1 MNLVMNVNEDFLARY
16 HDQCLL
22 LYFNPEDIDI
32 LFGQAF
38 SGFGF
43 KITKKSNKMVLFRF
57 AGSHSKEEV
66 IRLIENFLLEVI
78 DYIAGHNL
86 SVDVEG
92 NIIKSSVLSTAKVK
106 KLVQNLTYQSTIFET
121 FTLAYASL

>member
-38 SGFGF
+38 GGFGF
-43 KITKKSNKMVLFRF
+43 KITKKSNKYFRNF
-57 AGSHSKEEV
+57 HS
-66 IRLIENFLLEVI
+66 
-78 DYIAGHNL
+78 
-86 SVDVEG
+86 
-92 NIIKSSVLSTAKVK
+92 
-106 KLVQNLTYQSTIFET
+106 
-121 FTLAYASL
+121 SLC

>member
-1 MNLVMNVNEDFLARY
+1 MNLVMNVNED
-16 HDQCLL
+16 
-22 LYFNPEDIDI
+22 
-32 LFGQAF
+32 
-38 SGFGF
+38 
-43 KITKKSNKMVLFRF
+43 
-57 AGSHSKEEV
+57 
-66 IRLIENFLLEVI
+66 FLLEVI

-106 KLVQNLTYQSTIFET
+106 KLVQNLTYRSTIFET